1 MPDFLRFCEVVIG
14 PLADWQGGGNESSAL
29 RIVADGSE
37 SRLRVAFNA
46 NKTITGEPN
55 KTDLMIWNLSRET
68 RAALK
73 ANSTKARIAAG
84 YSSDPSSAAIV
95 CNGGLLA
102 VTHERQ
108 GPDIVSKLLILD
120 GYGGIVRGAYSRSFS
135 GGTPVDAVVRDLAAT
150 LPGVSVGKIDV
161 DGALPPKG
169 LALAG
174 ASAQQL
180 NKLAD
185 QHGFSWSV
193 QDGVFQALSD
203 KRDSGRAFGFDSTRN
218 LISATP
224 LFNGPLQVRVGVAVV
239 AKFDARM
246 RPGDRMV
253 VKSTVNPSV
262 NGDTKATSVNL
273 SFDSHGAATLKAQ
286 SLRLF

>member
-1 MPDFLRFCEVVIG
+1 MSDFLRFCEVLVG
-14 PLADWQGGGNESSAL
+14 PLTDWQGGGKESSAL
-29 RIVADGSE
+29 RIVADGSN
-37 SRLRVAFNA
+37 SRLRVAFTA

-55 KTDLMIWNLSRET
+55 KTDLTIWNLSRET
-68 RAALK
+68 RGQIK
-73 ANSTKARIAAG
+73 ANSTKVRITAG
-84 YSSDPSSAAIV
+84 YSSDPSSAAVV
-95 CNGGLLA
+95 CNGGVLA
-102 VTHERQ
+102 VTHDNQ
-108 GPDIVSKLLILD
+108 GPDVVTRLLILD
-120 GYGGIVRGAYSRSFS
+120 GYGGITRGAYSRSFS
-135 GGTPVDAVVRDLAAT
+135 GGTPVDAVVRDLAAS
-150 LPGVSVGKIDV
+150 LPGVSLGKIDV
-161 DGALPPKG
+161 DGALPQKG
-169 LALAG
+169 VALAG
-174 ASAQQL
+174 ASSAQL

-203 KRDSGRAFGFDSTRN
+203 KRDSGRAFAFVSDRN
-218 LISATP
+218 LINATP

-253 VKSTVNPSV
+253 VTSAANPSV
-262 NGDTKATSVNL
+262 NGETKATSVTL

>member
-1 MPDFLRFCEVVIG
+1 MPDFLRFCEVIVG
-14 PLADWQGGGNESSAL
+14 PLADWQGGGKTSSAL
-29 RIVADGSE
+29 RIVADGSN

-46 NKTITGEPN
+46 SKTITGEPN
-55 KTDLMIWNLSRET
+55 KTDLLVWNLSRET
-68 RAALK
+68 RGQLK
-73 ANSTKARIAAG
+73 ANSTKVRVSAG
-84 YSSDPSSAAIV
+84 YSSDPSSAAVV

-102 VTHERQ
+102 VTHENQ
-108 GPDIVSKLLILD
+108 GPDIVTRMLILD
-120 GYGGIVRGAYSRSFS
+120 GYGGITRGAFSRSFS
-135 GGTPVDAVVRDLAAT
+135 GGTPVDAVVKDLAAS

-161 DGALPPKG
+161 DGALPQKG
-169 LALAG
+169 IALAG
-174 ASAQQL
+174 ATSAQL

-203 KRDSGRAFGFDSTRN
+203 KRDSGRGFSFISDRN
-218 LISATP
+218 LISAAP
-224 LFNGPLQVRVGVAVV
+224 LFNGPLQVRVGVAVS

-246 RPGDRMV
+246 RPGDRMIV
-253 VKSTVNPSV
+253 RSTTDPSV
-262 NGDTKATSVNL
+262 NGETKATSVTL